1 MDVSDADVLFFD
13 TQIRR
18 GWHREDFTAEELILV
33 PEGMDA
39 GRARAAVSASRRAGS
54 KRFST
59 GAKAVE
65 LAEMRTHLCVN
76 SATAACRKPVV
87 GAFALRKR
95 LTYATYSFRAPGN
108 LHPEGD

>member
-1 MDVSDADVLFFD
+1 MGVSVADVLFVD

-65 LAEMRTHLCVN
+65 
-76 SATAACRKPVV
+76 ACRDADAPLCEQRHSRMQKADR
-87 GAFALRKR
+87 GRFC
-95 LTYATYSFRAPGN
+95 RAKEIDVCN
-108 LHPEGD
+108 L